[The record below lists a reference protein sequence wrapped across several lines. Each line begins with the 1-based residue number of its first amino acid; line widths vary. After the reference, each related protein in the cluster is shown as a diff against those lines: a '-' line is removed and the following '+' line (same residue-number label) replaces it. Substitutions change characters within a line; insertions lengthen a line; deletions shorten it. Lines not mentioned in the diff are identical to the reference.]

1 MYCPYCVP
9 NAYHLETHFYCHTED
24 VYNEADSIITKYI

>member
-9 NAYHLETHFYCHTED
+9 NAYHLETHFYCHTD